1 MFFFSFHHLSYCMG
15 HRFQARQQT
24 IETGQE
30 GVFCGFM
37 GNNIYPVRASSYGF
51 GSFLSTQMGGRKID
65 PVQWV
70 PATA

>member
-1 MFFFSFHHLSYCMG
+1 MG

-51 GSFLSTQMGGRKID
+51 GSFVSTQDGENGD
-65 PVQWV
+65 
-70 PATA
+70 